1 MTDGDLQKP
10 SLIVIW
16 SHEVGGLS
24 KGLVTYLEEK
34 LGWVCIEEIEPAG
47 FFSLSGVDVKY
58 DLIQFPTS
66 RFYSCLKE
74 NVFFFVSHAP
84 SREPYQFLTK
94 VIDLAIDRCGI
105 KELYTIG
112 GVVTSVTHTS
122 PRRVFGIVNHTELN
136 DILTQCGV
144 ETGMDYQTPPGGG
157 TSLSNYL
164 LWVSKT
170 RNLAGCTLWVEV
182 PFYLAN
188 VRDPMACKKMLEI
201 LNLRFSMGLDL
212 HPIDIAI
219 ERLNTDI
226 QSLRAENTDI
236 SRYIELLER
245 GIALSEDEGET
256 LTREVIKLLYN
267 YD

>member
-1 MTDGDLQKP
+1 MTEGDLQKP

-16 SHEVGGLS
+16 AHEVGSLS
-24 KGLVTYLEEK
+24 KGLVTHLEEK

-47 FFSLSGVDVKY
+47 FFSLSGVDVKN

-66 RFYSCLKE
+66 KLYSSLKE

-84 SREPYQFLTK
+84 SREPYQFLSQ
-94 VIDLAIDRCGI
+94 VLDLAIECCGI
-105 KELYTIG
+105 KELYTTG

-122 PRRVFGIVNHTELN
+122 PRRVFGIVNHGELN
-136 DILTQCGV
+136 DVLTRCGV

-164 LWVSKT
+164 LWISKT

-182 PFYLAN
+182 PFYLAG
-188 VRDPMACKKMLEI
+188 VRDPMASKSMLEV
-201 LNLRFSMGLDL
+201 LDLRFSIGLDI
-212 HPIDIAI
+212 HPINRVIDILNADI
-219 ERLNTDI
+219 QNLRAQNTDI
-226 QSLRAENTDI
+226 D
-236 SRYIELLER
+236 RYIELLER
-245 GIALSEDEGET
+245 GIALSEDEGDV
-256 LTREVIKLLYN
+256 LSREVIKLLYK